1 MLNQLVRP
9 LLFAAFLVV
18 AVQADAKTLT
28 SKGLEAWLASYGA
41 AWEARD
47 AAAAGRLFTTDARYL
62 EMPFDAP
69 KEGRAGIEDYWRTVT
84 ADQRD
89 VKFESKVMAVNGN
102 VGIAHWSAKFRVES
116 TGAIIELDG
125 VFELTFDASGQ
136 CASLREWW
144 HVRASEK

>member
-1 MLNQLVRP
+1 MLSRLARP
-9 LLFAAFLVV
+9 LLFAGLLVV
-18 AVQADAKTLT
+18 ALQADAKVLT
-28 SKGLEAWLASYGA
+28 PTALETWLASYGA

-47 AAAAGRLFTTDARYL
+47 ATAAGRLFTADARYH

-69 KEGRAGIEDYWRTVT
+69 KEGRAGIQEYWRTVT

-89 VKFESKVMAVNGN
+89 VKFQSKVMAVNGN

-116 TGAIIELDG
+116 TGAVIELDG

-136 CASLREWW
+136 CSSLREWW
-144 HVRASEK
+144 HVRASK